1 MEFNTFLKIGGFY
14 EGKDTKN
21 KSCKND
27 FIILLALLPVN
38 IINLMRVFE
47 DYDNRLNLKIIIIV
61 ASALLYILGCIY
73 TYVKWKKQKIDKL
86 VNKYG

>member
-1 MEFNTFLKIGGFY
+1 MRA
-14 EGKDTKN
+14 KDTKN

-47 DYDNRLNLKIIIIV
+47 DYDNRLNLKTIIIV
-61 ASALLYILGCIY
+61 ASALLYILACIY
-73 TYVKWKKQKIDKL
+73 TYVKWEKQK
-86 VNKYG
+86 NR

>member
-1 MEFNTFLKIGGFY
+1 MRAN
-14 EGKDTKN
+14 DTKN

-47 DYDNRLNLKIIIIV
+47 DYDNRLNLKTIIIV
-61 ASALLYILGCIY
+61 ASALLYILACIY
-73 TYVKWKKQKIDKL
+73 TYVKWKKQK
-86 VNKYG
+86 NR

>member
-1 MEFNTFLKIGGFY
+1 MRA
-14 EGKDTKN
+14 KDTKN

-27 FIILLALLPVN
+27 FIILLGLLPVN

-47 DYDNRLNLKIIIIV
+47 DYDNRLNLKTIIIV
-61 ASALLYILGCIY
+61 ASALLYILACIY

>member
-1 MEFNTFLKIGGFY
+1 MRA
-14 EGKDTKN
+14 KDTKN

-47 DYDNRLNLKIIIIV
+47 DYDNRLNLKTIIIV
-61 ASALLYILGCIY
+61 ASALLYILACIY
-73 TYVKWKKQKIDKL
+73 TYVKWKKQK
-86 VNKYG
+86 NR

>member
-1 MEFNTFLKIGGFY
+1 MRT
-14 EGKDTKN
+14 KDTKN

-47 DYDNRLNLKIIIIV
+47 DYDNRLNLKTIIIV
-61 ASALLYILGCIY
+61 ASALLYIVACIY
-73 TYVKWKKQKIDKL
+73 TYVKWKKQK
-86 VNKYG
+86 NR

>member
-1 MEFNTFLKIGGFY
+1 MRA
-14 EGKDTKN
+14 KDTKN

-47 DYDNRLNLKIIIIV
+47 DYDNRLNLKTIIIV
-61 ASALLYILGCIY
+61 ASALLYILACIY
-73 TYVKWKKQKIDKL
+73 TYVKWKKQKK
-86 VNKYG
+86 